1 MGKYEDTNERLCKSY
16 IDIFLPFLSKTSH
29 SIIRQSIKHWLKSVL
44 QNYSSINDYTLLLHY
59 INSFHV
65 VDSIMHK
72 NKVDGEKLLRFLNK
86 SSNQQSTIF
95 LFLMS
100 LVGLE
105 AYLLIRMSN
114 NYCFCGENQFSSKIL
129 FHNCC
134 FSWICLLIISF
145 EELRKLFKWATKIN
159 IHI

>member
-1 MGKYEDTNERLCKSY
+1 MSDYENMADY
-16 IDIFLPFLSKTSH
+16 
-29 SIIRQSIKHWLKSVL
+29 KSVL

-65 VDSIMHK
+65 IDSVVNK

-114 NYCFCGENQFSSKIL
+114 NYCF
-129 FHNCC
+129 
-134 FSWICLLIISF
+134 
-145 EELRKLFKWATKIN
+145 
-159 IHI
+159 

>member
-1 MGKYEDTNERLCKSY
+1 MSDYNNMSDY
-16 IDIFLPFLSKTSH
+16 
-29 SIIRQSIKHWLKSVL
+29 KSVL

-95 LFLMS
+95 HVVSYF
-100 LVGLE
+100 
-105 AYLLIRMSN
+105 
-114 NYCFCGENQFSSKIL
+114 
-129 FHNCC
+129 
-134 FSWICLLIISF
+134 
-145 EELRKLFKWATKIN
+145 
-159 IHI
+159 